1 MDITNQYQYVQEF
14 KNIQFISEKL
24 KLFKEILEKIYE
36 YDILFQNNKI
46 KMMQDIINML
56 NYVNVDTIIKSV
68 SLDLIGKIAQYKMS
82 HQIDEFKTSLVDIE
96 LRSEILHSDLNIE
109 TYFKQNER
117 IGFHMLKMKDINNS
131 TKCILY
137 NIKKLYELF
146 EYISNLYK
154 SNTFIQLNIDN
165 IVNIESLIKN
175 LENIETQVSLINYKF
190 ECYEYYST
198 RRHKTIEIWKLLQ
211 DEFFEISYRPD
222 MFKKIVLDEK
232 EVCLFVN

>member
-46 KMMQDIINML
+46 KMIQDIINMM
-56 NYVNVDTIIKSV
+56 NYVNIDTIIKSV
-68 SLDLIGKIAQYKMS
+68 SLDLIGKIAQYKIS
-82 HQIDEFKTSLVDIE
+82 NQINEFKTSLVEIE
-96 LRSEILHSDLNIE
+96 LRSGILHSDLNIE

-131 TKCILY
+131 TKYILFY
-137 NIKKLYELF
+137 IKKLYELY
-146 EYISNLYK
+146 ECILESYK
-154 SNTFIQLNIDN
+154 SNTFLKLNID
-165 IVNIESLIKN
+165 NIESLIKN
-175 LENIETQVSLINYKF
+175 LDNIETQVSNINSKF
-190 ECYEYYST
+190 ECYKYYSN
-198 RRHKTIEIWKLLQ
+198 RRHQTIEIWKLLQ

-232 EVCLFVN
+232 EVCLFAN

>member
-1 MDITNQYQYVQEF
+1 MDIANQYQYIQEF

-46 KMMQDIINML
+46 KMIQDIINMI
-56 NYVNVDTIIKSV
+56 NYVNIDTIIKSV

-82 HQIDEFKTSLVDIE
+82 NQINEFKTSLVEIE
-96 LRSEILHSDLNIE
+96 LRSGILHSDLNIE

-131 TKCILY
+131 TKYILFY
-137 NIKKLYELF
+137 IKKLYELY
-146 EYISNLYK
+146 ECVLKSYK
-154 SNTFIQLNIDN
+154 SNTFLKLNID
-165 IVNIESLIKN
+165 NIESLIKN
-175 LENIETQVSLINYKF
+175 LDDIETQVSNMNSKF
-190 ECYEYYST
+190 ECYEYYSK
-198 RRHKTIEIWKLLQ
+198 RRHQTIENWKLLQ
-211 DEFFEISYRPD
+211 DEFFTISYRPD

-232 EVCLFVN
+232 EVYLFVN